1 MPLMFHEVPIACINQ
16 AAEAY
21 QVPAPLIMA
30 IILTENGQDGTQS
43 KNENGTVDLGIMQI
57 NSSWAPRFE
66 HSGYTLSD
74 VTNDPCE
81 NVYVGTWILS
91 HCIYN
96 NPADLTTAIGDY
108 HSHTPYYN
116 LDYALTV
123 IAKYNQINTQIQPF
137 LSPQCAKEGL
147 IC

>member
-30 IILTENGQDGTQS
+30 IILTENGLDGTES
-43 KNENGTVDLGIMQI
+43 KNDNGTLDLGIMQI
-57 NSSWAPRFE
+57 NTTWAPRFE
-66 HSGYTLSD
+66 HSGYTLND

-91 HCIYN
+91 RCIN
-96 NPADLTTAIGDY
+96 ANPDLMSAIGDY

-116 LDYALTV
+116 LSYAQKV
-123 IAKYNQINTQIQPF
+123 IAKYNQINTQIKPY
-137 LSPQCAKEGL
+137 LSPHCAKLGL

>member
-1 MPLMFHEVPIACINQ
+1 MPLMFHEVPVACINQ

-30 IILTENGQDGTQS
+30 IILTENGIDGTES
-43 KNENGTVDLGIMQI
+43 KNDNGTYDLGIMQI
-57 NSSWAPRFE
+57 NTSWAPRFE
-66 HSGYTLSD
+66 HSGYTLND
-74 VTNDPCE
+74 VTNNPCE

-91 HCIYN
+91 RCLSK
-96 NPADLTTAIGDY
+96 NPDLFSAIGDY

-116 LDYALTV
+116 LEYAKKV
-123 IAKYNQINTQIQPF
+123 IAKYNQINTQVKPY
-137 LSPQCAKEGL
+137 LSPHCAKLGL